1 MSTITAKIYDAT
13 AAVPAPEAQN
23 AGQTSAAGL
32 SFRGLYEFIE
42 LRVRTYFRNQS
53 ELKIERM
60 IAENG
65 GKLTDNI
72 EREITRR
79 LGRNY

>member
-13 AAVPAPEAQN
+13 SAVPVQGVQRS
-23 AGQTSAAGL
+23 GQPSAARLGL
-32 SFRGLYEFIE
+32 RGLYEFIA
-42 LRVRTYFRNQS
+42 LRVRTYLRNQS
-53 ELKIERM
+53 ELRIERM

-79 LGRNY
+79 LERNA